1 MVRLVRLPP
10 SHSPTRVRRVHGFA
24 VRLITNGP
32 VVRVFAS
39 LYLVVLVFT
48 SLDALANFIF
58 VVVSFGSIG
67 TGPPQA
73 TAQSQTLDHE
83 PAGRVSVCEPGGI
96 TAGPKLGAFFG
107 NAGEV
112 M

>member
-1 MVRLVRLPP
+1 M
-10 SHSPTRVRRVHGFA
+10 
-24 VRLITNGP
+24 RLITNGP
-32 VVRVFAS
+32 
-39 LYLVVLVFT
+39 VVLVFT